1 MDDSMLKMKEYKDPK
16 EQYKKNETILA
27 RIVKSYE
34 EAYVKRMKEENQCA
48 QFINLFRTVKKN
60 DT

>member
-1 MDDSMLKMKEYKDPK
+1 MAKAK